1 MAVMAME
8 SSGANIILIDEGWLV
23 PRALDVTTPH
33 GGLPEITMETVS
45 ILVGTD
51 REAVDV
57 LQDWESNVPDHYK
70 PIGLTLKERNKLQRS
85 RLFLRNRRIVGG
97 YELLDRQLRVKLGG
111 GNADAVPP
119 TWLTIGKWTA
129 KTIGDLLYGD
139 IPIPQQ
145 RWSLRKP
152 LRFLLRL
159 HSQLRTLAMGRILI
173 LGNREIFAQ
182 VASALITFTNK
193 DFDEKGLNF
202 LDFAG
207 KYGKTLLGQNHP
219 DIAYELPFPISAAT
233 RDPLSDSML
242 RALHSYYRAIDASPE
257 QERTTWVLTGNL
269 HLAAYEQHVAQTF
282 LDLGLKL
289 RTRKA
294 LSNLLDGF
302 KLQNVPPAESARNRP
317 LDMVTEARFA
327 VRLIDLA
334 AAAFVT
340 RYILSIRI
348 GPADE
353 YDMEPDQVFAP
364 ANPLHQCNEADE
376 TITKLIDRNEVGE
389 NPAGESLRRIWFALD
404 RAAARPDR
412 CRVRDWRNYA
422 SRISYIANLFTFSIN
437 NNSMFNQPALS
448 IDELHDFLAGR
459 LPKKDG
465 IPLNPAQCEVVRS
478 LKDAKKSPPG
488 FDAAA

>member
-33 GGLPEITMETVS
+33 GGLPEITMKTVS

-85 RLFLRNRRIVGG
+85 RLFLRNRRIVSG
-97 YELLDRQLRVKLGG
+97 YELLDRQLRAKLGG

-182 VASALITFTNK
+182 VASALVTFTDTN
-193 DFDEKGLNF
+193 FCEKGLNF

-207 KYGKTLLGQNHP
+207 KYGKTLLGQNQP
-219 DIAYELPFPISAAT
+219 NIADELPFPISAAT

-257 QERTTWVLTGNL
+257 QERMT
-269 HLAAYEQHVAQTF
+269 
-282 LDLGLKL
+282 
-289 RTRKA
+289 
-294 LSNLLDGF
+294 
-302 KLQNVPPAESARNRP
+302 
-317 LDMVTEARFA
+317 
-327 VRLIDLA
+327 
-334 AAAFVT
+334 
-340 RYILSIRI
+340 
-348 GPADE
+348 
-353 YDMEPDQVFAP
+353 
-364 ANPLHQCNEADE
+364 
-376 TITKLIDRNEVGE
+376 
-389 NPAGESLRRIWFALD
+389 
-404 RAAARPDR
+404 
-412 CRVRDWRNYA
+412 
-422 SRISYIANLFTFSIN
+422 
-437 NNSMFNQPALS
+437 
-448 IDELHDFLAGR
+448 
-459 LPKKDG
+459 
-465 IPLNPAQCEVVRS
+465 
-478 LKDAKKSPPG
+478 
-488 FDAAA
+488 